1 MHSKRKSPFTTLPL
15 GDDLKDSQDK
25 LRLARRSIA
34 AQTPLRLRNVLM
46 DSMTSR
52 ISCGIIGTDALRGAH
67 FPLTNLWFCS
77 LKLLMQ

>member
-34 AQTPLRLRNVLM
+34 AQTP
-46 DSMTSR
+46 
-52 ISCGIIGTDALRGAH
+52 
-67 FPLTNLWFCS
+67 
-77 LKLLMQ
+77 